1 MGIYKKIVGSITII
15 AIGCALLFPIKTM
28 ADGVNCMGFHKYKE
42 IDTKYSQKTTTHPYL
57 FGIIEQEDGT
67 EEYVYQDC
75 IITTTVDTIEKEC
88 SACKKILTQEGVGEK
103 RVHSKYIE

>member
-42 IDTKYSQKTTTHPYL
+42 IDTKYSQKTTTRWHRRICVPRLYNN
-57 FGIIEQEDGT
+57 
-67 EEYVYQDC
+67 YYRRYNR
-75 IITTTVDTIEKEC
+75 
-88 SACKKILTQEGVGEK
+88 K
-103 RVHSKYIE
+103 RV